1 MNKVMSIDFIR
12 QVLEQTLYIE
22 HIKNNYFYG
31 GRNQVSIL
39 SFYEQLLKQED
50 LDRYVEIFRD
60 LTNQQ
65 NRTGLI
71 ANGVIAAPENPQ
83 IVNINSSMIIPMTWT
98 LAMRCTLENRDEL
111 IATLDNLSKQLRGRK
126 QDVAELNTGELF
138 MVGTPFQNDG
148 KPTFKQGDYV
158 GNIGLGTLSAFMSS
172 LYSLYVSTNY
182 ANWFTSGDYFYY
194 EESGLLKVGR
204 ATYSS
209 GVWSYEQITSASE
222 NIDSVIFP
230 PEHTSF
236 TKYKLSVSFDTTRVD
251 EPRTLNAKDFCT
263 VSIGG
268 SATLVNNGVVLGNDI
283 CKVSVQKYFIKSNPD
298 IIFQSATIT
307 YLEPLELS
315 SGTGMSNQLTQ
326 TMSSFIQ
333 NKHNDGI
340 NPTINYSFILD
351 TKVALLKQLYRYAR
365 YGVVSPSVDGISPNM
380 IYKFAEYK
388 ASWGE
393 YDVELFNGKLTE
405 NIDIENTESD
415 AMTIAIQVEIQEE
428 TPIVEE

>member
-1 MNKVMSIDFIR
+1 MKTISVDFIR

-83 IVNINSSMIIPMTWT
+83 IININSSMIIPMTWT
-98 LAMRCTLENRDEL
+98 LAIRCTLENRDEL

-148 KPTFKQGDYV
+148 KPAFKQGDYV

-172 LYSLYVSTNY
+172 LYSSYVSTNY

-222 NIDSVIFP
+222 DVTNVIFP

-298 IIFQSATIT
+298 ITFPSATIT

-315 SGTGMSNQLTQ
+315 SGAGMSNQLTQ

-340 NPTINYSFILD
+340 NPTINYSFVLD

-365 YGVVSPSVDGISPNM
+365 YGVISPSADGISPNM
-380 IYKFAEYK
+380 IYKFVEYK

-393 YDVELFNGKLTE
+393 YDVELFNAKLTE

-428 TPIVEE
+428 TPIVGE